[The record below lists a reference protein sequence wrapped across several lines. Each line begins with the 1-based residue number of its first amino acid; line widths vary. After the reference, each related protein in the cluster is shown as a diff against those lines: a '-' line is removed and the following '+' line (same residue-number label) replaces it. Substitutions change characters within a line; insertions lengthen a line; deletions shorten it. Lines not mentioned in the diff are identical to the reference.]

1 MQPVMGPF
9 YNQCTAQ
16 QADATS
22 DRDAL
27 QPDVT
32 SDGAAAPQPD
42 AVMGPLLNQRCNPR
56 CNEW

>member
-16 QADATS
+16 QADAIIDWAS
-22 DRDAL
+22 L

-42 AVMGPLLNQRCNPR
+42 AVMGPLLNQRCN
-56 CNEW
+56 EW